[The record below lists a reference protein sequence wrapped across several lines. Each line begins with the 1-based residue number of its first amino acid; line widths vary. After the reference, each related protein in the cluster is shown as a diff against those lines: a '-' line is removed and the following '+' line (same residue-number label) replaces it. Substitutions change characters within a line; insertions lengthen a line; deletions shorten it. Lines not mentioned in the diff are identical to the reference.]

1 MNDISIENRRQQQQ
15 LLNNNN
21 LKVTNL
27 LEEIT
32 SIILRNYSSNVR
44 IDSLEGKC
52 LNEQNRNWKKLG
64 YARLLSGSFSP
75 NYRMQMVKKRKTVF
89 LYLQLL
95 TAKEKDNLAG
105 QNIRP
110 TPQETRKSLAFASQ
124 AIMRTEVME

>member
-52 LNEQNRNWKKLG
+52 LNEQNRNWKNSDTLDC
-64 YARLLSGSFSP
+64 
-75 NYRMQMVKKRKTVF
+75 F
-89 LYLQLL
+89 LAVLVQ
-95 TAKEKDNLAG
+95 
-105 QNIRP
+105 I
-110 TPQETRKSLAFASQ
+110 
-124 AIMRTEVME
+124 TECKW